1 MTDKKDKPAFVNLT
15 DDDVDSVERRVNK
28 LKNEDIDKVNKIC
41 EQFYHALLGLIAT
54 SRTFTKDDEDLA
66 ELDRIKRLLC
76 LIPKFEVFIRVQGR
90 LWHFRE
96 KILECDMDYFLNLD
110 YSGAIKKDHKA
121 KMIESIIGIVKDKF
135 PKLSKADQT
144 LFWQKT
150 TLLLNYTAQFR
161 KIVGNF

>member
-1 MTDKKDKPAFVNLT
+1 MADAKFKPVFVNLT
-15 DDDVDSVERRVNK
+15 DNDVDRVEKLVNK
-28 LKNEDIDKVNKIC
+28 LKNDDIDKVNKIC

-54 SRTFTKDDEDLA
+54 SRTFTKDDDDLA

-90 LWHFRE
+90 IWHFRE
-96 KILECDMDYFLNLD
+96 KILESDMDYFLSLD

-121 KMIESIIGIVKDKF
+121 KMIESIIAIVKDKF
-135 PKLSKADQT
+135 PKLSKTDQT

-150 TLLLNYTAQFR
+150 TLLLKYTAEFR
-161 KIVGNF
+161 KIIGDF